1 MGSIVLCYIIVGVLE
16 YFRVAK
22 DYLKHL
28 QEDFPL
34 HPIPLL
40 EFCIFS
46 VCLICGPTLLLM
58 KLLNNIKNYIKNK
71 WRRLLFPIRLKKFS
85 KELDK
90 ISKEE
95 DSKKS
100 VELLFKAMKEV
111 LK

>member
-1 MGSIVLCYIIVGVLE
+1 MGSAVLLYLIIGILE

-22 DYLKHL
+22 EYLNHL

-46 VCLICGPTLLLM
+46 VCLICGPALLLI
-58 KLLNNIKNYIKNK
+58 KGLNITKYYLRNR
-71 WRRLLFPIRLKKFS
+71 WRKILFPIRLKKFT